1 MDLKKI
7 VGNEGDFMSLWTVLQ
22 DESKKE
28 GILEGEIKAKNKI
41 ILAMN
46 KNGLT
51 AEEIAKLTEI
61 PLKEVQEMIRKE
73 SE

>member
-1 MDLKKI
+1 MKENLPRINENPEFHTIKK
-7 VGNEGDFMSLWTVLQ
+7 
-22 DESKKE
+22 KY
-28 GILEGEIKAKNKI
+28 NKI

-61 PLKEVQEMIRKE
+61 PLKEVQEMIRKRVRIIWLFL
-73 SE
+73 SSGIFDRS

>member
-1 MDLKKI
+1 
-7 VGNEGDFMSLWTVLQ
+7 MSLWTVLQ